1 MLLIAPFLAIPLV
14 FTPSAAAGRPYPVPK
29 VEKPIMQVEPL
40 PEDKGT
46 LFEITLNL
54 IWTLNTTEWSVNEYR
69 LCDKWSVRREG
80 APEAASFG
88 RVIVAPRDKPED
100 VLVFL
105 TEDNIIGWSLLHR
118 WPQAMN
124 WSRALSYFR
133 EVLEV
138 CAAIPPWLAEFKPA
152 PS

>member
-1 MLLIAPFLAIPLV
+1 MLLIAPFLAILLV
-14 FTPSAAAGRPYPVPK
+14 FTPSAAAGRPYPIPK

-40 PEDKGT
+40 PENQGPLSD
-46 LFEITLNL
+46 IVLNL
-54 IWTLNTTEWSVNEYR
+54 IRTLNTAEWPASEYR
-69 LCDKWSVRREG
+69 LCDQWSVRRED
-80 APEAASFG
+80 APNAASFG
-88 RVIVAPRDKPED
+88 RIIIAPRDEPED

-105 TEDNIIGWSLLHR
+105 TDNNIIGWSLLHR